1 MSAIGFAC
9 SAGCAWKRN
18 FKGKQLKAPFL
29 LVPFVAVVACVV
41 IMFSPIRQE
50 SCCDG
55 NETETDI
62 HQISQGVYYASCV
75 VLMW

>member
-1 MSAIGFAC
+1 
-9 SAGCAWKRN
+9 
-18 FKGKQLKAPFL
+18 
-29 LVPFVAVVACVV
+29 VACVV

-75 VLMW
+75 VLKR